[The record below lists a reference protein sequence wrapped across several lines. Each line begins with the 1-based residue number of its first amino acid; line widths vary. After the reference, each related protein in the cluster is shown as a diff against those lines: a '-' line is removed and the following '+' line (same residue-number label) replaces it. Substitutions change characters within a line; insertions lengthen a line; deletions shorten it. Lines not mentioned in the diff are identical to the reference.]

1 MNSLKLRKAI
11 AAISLLAV
19 GGVAHAA
26 DPSAPITM
34 VVGFSPGGTAD
45 STARL
50 LADEMGKVLGQ
61 TIVVENKAG
70 ANGNIA
76 TSYVS
81 RATPDGSTLFV
92 TSIGHA
98 VNPAMYRNVIYDPVK
113 DFTPIGRV
121 LTAPNIMVV
130 PKSSPFSNAKELI
143 EYARANP
150 GKLNVAS
157 SGIGTSVHLSAE
169 LFKQLTSTDLTHVPY
184 KGTGTAMPDLL
195 AGTTQVMFPNL
206 PSALPHVKRG
216 DLKAFGVTTKERSG
230 AAPDIETL
238 AEAGVTN
245 YDMSTW
251 YALIGPRGMDPNV
264 VTRLNAA
271 LQQVLANPAV
281 RDKLVSQG
289 ADPAPSTPEELG
301 NFIGEETKKWASLVK
316 EAQLEV
322 N

>member
-1 MNSLKLRKAI
+1 VNTKIIQKAL
-11 AAISLLAV
+11 AAVAMLTF
-19 GGVAHAA
+19 GGLIQAA
-26 DPSAPITM
+26 EPTTPITM
-34 VVGFSPGGTAD
+34 IVGFSPGGTAD

-50 LADEMGKVLGQ
+50 LADEMGKVLKQ

-81 RATPDGSTLFV
+81 RAAPDGSTLFV

-98 VNPAMYRNVIYDPVK
+98 VNPAMYRNVSYDTVK

-130 PKSSPFSNAKELI
+130 PKSSPFNNAKELI
-143 EYARANP
+143 EFARSNP

-169 LFKQLTSTDLTHVPY
+169 LFKQLTGTDLTHVPY

-195 AGTTQVMFPNL
+195 SGTTQVMFPNL

-216 DLKAFGVTTKERSG
+216 DLKAFGVTTKARSA
-230 AAPDIETL
+230 AAPEIETL

-251 YALIGPRGMDPNV
+251 YAVIGPAGMDEKV
-264 VTRLNAA
+264 VTRLNGA
-271 LQQVLANPAV
+271 LQQVLANPGV
-281 RDKLVSQG
+281 REKLIAQG

-301 NFIGEETKKWASLVK
+301 KFIGEEAKKWATLVK
-316 EAQLEV
+316 EAKLEI